1 MKSFSAFTE
10 SALPSTGIFTPG
22 NVNNGVM
29 NHYIPIENIVI
40 SVRNIFAPWFGLVVE
55 PGKDGY
61 SINIYNSTF
70 SSREAVD
77 AAINFKPDGRTS
89 LKDYLAM
96 NGLPLYDVFPDGA
109 TYTVRFT
116 AADMT
121 DAAAPADE
129 SLGEI
134 EMSVVTED
142 AGDETEMRDIITK
155 TFYDVAKDAG
165 KNGADK
171 DWAASMGDGV
181 KLPDGY
187 YWANVKDADGNC
199 SIALRKKTT
208 KRLSFGRKSESTVS
222 LLNVYGTGGK
232 AIWVGCFDDKD
243 TLSKEDEELI
253 DNILSYIGAAP
264 TKDPCVYSLDGP
276 EAITEGLGRPGVYYA
291 VVDQDGQILKA
302 YVTEADAKA
311 DADAMTKENKIKYTV
326 KKFKI

>member
-1 MKSFSAFTE
+1 MKSFSAFAE
-10 SALPSTGIFTPG
+10 SVLPPVGLEFG

-40 SVRNIFAPWFGLVVE
+40 SVRNLFAPWFGLVVE

-109 TYTVRFT
+109 VYTVRFY
-116 AADMT
+116 APDMP
-121 DAAAPADE
+121 APQPHE
-129 SLGEI
+129 SFGE
-134 EMSVVTED
+134 TEIS
-142 AGDETEMRDIITK
+142 AVMETVGDETEVRDIITK
-155 TFYDVAKDAG
+155 TFYDIAKEAG

-181 KLPDGY
+181 ALPDGY
-187 YWANVKDADGNC
+187 YWANVKDSDGHA
-199 SIALRKKTT
+199 SIALRKKTV
-208 KRLSFGRKSESTVS
+208 KRLSFGRKSESTAS
-222 LLNVYGTGGK
+222 LLNVYGTGDK

-243 TLSKEDEELI
+243 TLSKSDEELI
-253 DNILSYIGAAP
+253 DGILSFIGAAP

-276 EAITEGLGRPGVYYA
+276 DAVTEGLGRPGVYYA

-311 DADAMTKENKIKYTV
+311 DADAMAKDNKVKYSV